1 MMAGDDRVE
10 FQFDKEACPAERR
23 ATQSR
28 AEITLKVPNAN
39 ENESAKDSGRTKK
52 SVLSQGDRTHRQL
65 AGRGLEEQSQLS
77 HLISQ
82 RYLEPNGVQSAV
94 PTPNQT
100 II

>member
-1 MMAGDDRVE
+1 MAGDDTVE
-10 FQFDKEACPAERR
+10 FQFDKDAGLAERR
-23 ATQSR
+23 AAQGR
-28 AEITLKVPNAN
+28 AEITPKVPNAN
-39 ENESAKDSGRTKK
+39 ERESAKDSARTKK
-52 SVLSQGDRTHRQL
+52 SVLSQGDRTNRQL
-65 AGRGLEEQSQLS
+65 TGRGLEEQSQLS